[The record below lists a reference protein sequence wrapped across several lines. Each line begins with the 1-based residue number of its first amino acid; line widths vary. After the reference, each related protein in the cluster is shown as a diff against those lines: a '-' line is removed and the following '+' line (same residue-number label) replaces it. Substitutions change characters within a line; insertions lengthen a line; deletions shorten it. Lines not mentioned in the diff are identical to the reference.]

1 MRLGGN
7 EEDKMKRISPVLFLT
22 LASATILNGQLSFA
36 QSQSSNVAPGPIAE
50 LLPKAGTPAK
60 DAFDLLGPAPG
71 PNRLPAPN
79 SKPQVDSNSF
89 QVPES
94 NALPP
99 ATSHES
105 SVIEPP
111 PGNALPLFD
120 TPAQPRSTGT
130 LINSPPPEMPS
141 AAATLPRTP
150 GSFFPGSTPVGT
162 SQFGTGQEVVYSD
175 IPVAAPTVGVSTFAG
190 EPCGCQSAMVVSQG
204 DHGCDTC
211 GEGGIVSTGDCGCDT
226 CGEGGIVSTGDCH
239 SCNSGDDVFYA
250 NVDEVG
256 SENYADC
263 TAAEC
268 SQPQEG
274 FYDTGADRIDSKPS
288 GHSSRRGHKG
298 IFARHRAKHLAKKEA
313 LAGRNQVGQ
322 GNFEQGQLAS
332 NVGQGLVAPAGAAV
346 AAGAAGT
353 GAAAV
358 AAGAAIGQSQANGSF
373 VNTTIG
379 ANGLYF
385 NRDYEDDRL
394 FSASRFANERGLF
407 SNDADH
413 DDFGGY
419 EVFLN
424 RRNAN
429 GNGLEARFFDL
440 EPSSAT
446 ATLGG
451 APFTTLSGGG
461 GSFGPGQFLTG
472 VGVPDVNFGGGF
484 VQDVTAADVF
494 NFADVHQVT
503 RETSIQNIEFNLLR
517 LGRIGQRQRGVGR
530 TVSHESLV
538 GFRYF
543 RFDESFNY
551 SAQVFRS
558 GTIASDLSRADYLNE
573 VTNSLY
579 GIQIGGRTEIGFLRR
594 FSVIA
599 TTKAGFFNN
608 NFTNNQNVNFSP
620 RGAATETAQILD
632 GQFAGQPFDTE
643 GEDNDFAMIGEFD
656 VGVTYQMFRNSRL
669 RVGYRAIFVTDVALA
684 VSQTETLFSD
694 LNAVQSPTDNDDLFL
709 QGGYFGAEFA
719 F

>member
-22 LASATILNGQLSFA
+22 LASAMVTSGQLSFA

-50 LLPKAGTPAK
+50 LLPKVDTPAK
-60 DAFDLLGPAPG
+60 EAFDLLGPAPG
-71 PNRLPAPN
+71 PNRLPAP
-79 SKPQVDSNSF
+79 SSQPRQAGSNSF

-94 NALPP
+94 NPLPP
-99 ATSHES
+99 ATGQES
-105 SVIEPP
+105 SIIEPT
-111 PGNALPLFD
+111 GNSLPLFD

-130 LINSPPPEMPS
+130 LINSPPPAMPS

-150 GSFFPGSTPVGT
+150 GSFFPGSVPVGT
-162 SQFGTGQEVVYSD
+162 SQFGTGQEVVYND
-175 IPVAAPTVGVSTFAG
+175 IPGAAPTPVAQ
-190 EPCGCQSAMVVSQG
+190 PCGCQSAMVVS
-204 DHGCDTC
+204 
-211 GEGGIVSTGDCGCDT
+211 EGDCGCDT
-226 CGEGGIVSTGDCH
+226 CGQGEVVSSGDCGCDTCGQGEIVSSGGCDT
-239 SCNSGDDVFYA
+239 CNSSDDVFY
-250 NVDEVG
+250 VDGIGGE
-256 SENYADC
+256 SYADC
-263 TAAEC
+263 NLAEC
-268 SQPQEG
+268 SQSEEV
-274 FYDTGADRIDSKPS
+274 FYDTGANRIAENASP
-288 GHSSRRGHKG
+288 HSSRRREHKG

-313 LAGRNQVGQ
+313 LARRKQ
-322 GNFEQGQLAS
+322 AS
-332 NVGQGLVAPAGAAV
+332 IAGVTGTPAV
-346 AAGAAGT
+346 

-358 AAGAAIGQSQANGSF
+358 GAASAVAFNQGQANGPVANGSN

-379 ANGLYF
+379 VLGLYF
-385 NRDYEDDRL
+385 NRDFEDDRQ
-394 FSASRFANERGLF
+394 FSASQFANERGLF

-413 DDFGGY
+413 DNFGGY
-419 EVFLN
+419 ELFLN

-429 GNGLEARFFDL
+429 GNGFEARFFDL
-440 EPSSAT
+440 EPSSAS

-451 APFTTLSGGG
+451 APFTLLSGGG
-461 GSFGPGQFLTG
+461 TFFSPGQFLSG
-472 VGVPDVNFGGGF
+472 VGVPNVSFGGGN

-494 NFADVHQVT
+494 NLADVHQVT
-503 RETSIQNIEFNLLR
+503 RETQIQNVEFNLLR
-517 LGRIGQRQRGVGR
+517 LGRIGQRRRGAGR

-543 RFDESFNY
+543 RFDESVNY
-551 SAQVFRS
+551 SAQVFRP

-579 GIQIGGRTEIGFLRR
+579 GIQIGGRTEVGFLRR

-608 NFTNNQNVNFSP
+608 TFTNNQNVNFSP

-632 GQFAGQPFDTE
+632 GPFSGQPFDTE
-643 GEDNDFAMIGEFD
+643 GEDSDFAMIGEFD

-684 VSQTETLFSD
+684 VPQTETLFSD

-709 QGGYFGAEFA
+709 QGGYIGAEFA

>member
-50 LLPKAGTPAK
+50 LLPKVDAPAK
-60 DAFDLLGPAPG
+60 EAFDLLGPAPG
-71 PNRLPAPN
+71 PNRLPASSSLSQQGNFN
-79 SKPQVDSNSF
+79 SV

-94 NALPP
+94 NPLPP
-99 ATSHES
+99 TTSRES
-105 SVIEPP
+105 SIVEPV
-111 PGNALPLFD
+111 GNPLPLFD
-120 TPAQPRSTGT
+120 TPAQPRSTGA
-130 LINSPPPEMPS
+130 LITSPPPTMPS

-175 IPVAAPTVGVSTFAG
+175 ILGAAPTTAAQ
-190 EPCGCQSAMVVSQG
+190 PCGCQSAMVVS
-204 DHGCDTC
+204 
-211 GEGGIVSTGDCGCDT
+211 EGDCGCDT
-226 CGEGGIVSTGDCH
+226 CGQGEVVSSGDCGCDTCGQGEIVSSGGCDT
-239 SCNSGDDVFYA
+239 CNSSDDVFY
-250 NVDEVG
+250 VDGIGGE
-256 SENYADC
+256 SYADC
-263 TAAEC
+263 NLAEC
-268 SQPQEG
+268 SQSEEV
-274 FYDTGADRIDSKPS
+274 FYDTGANRIAENASP
-288 GHSSRRGHKG
+288 HSSRRREHKG

-313 LAGRNQVGQ
+313 LARRKQ
-322 GNFEQGQLAS
+322 AS
-332 NVGQGLVAPAGAAV
+332 IAGVTGTPAV
-346 AAGAAGT
+346 

-358 AAGAAIGQSQANGSF
+358 GAASAVAFNQGQANGPVANGSN

-379 ANGLYF
+379 VLGLYF
-385 NRDYEDDRL
+385 NRDFEDDRQ
-394 FSASRFANERGLF
+394 FSASQFPNERGLF

-413 DDFGGY
+413 DNFGGY

-424 RRNAN
+424 RRKAN
-429 GNGLEARFFDL
+429 GNGFEARFFDL
-440 EPSSAT
+440 EPSSAS

-461 GSFGPGQFLTG
+461 TFFSPGQFLSG
-472 VGVPDVNFGGGF
+472 VGVPNVSFGGGN
-484 VQDVTAADVF
+484 VQDVTAADIF
-494 NFADVHQVT
+494 NLADVHQVT
-503 RETSIQNIEFNLLR
+503 RETSIQNVEFNLLR
-517 LGRIGQRQRGVGR
+517 LGRIGQRRRGAGR
-530 TVSHESLV
+530 TVSHESLI

-543 RFDESFNY
+543 RFDESVNY
-551 SAQVFRS
+551 SAQVFRP
-558 GTIASDLSRADYLNE
+558 GTIASDLSRSDYLNE

-579 GIQIGGRTEIGFLRR
+579 GIQIGGRTEVGFLRR

-608 NFTNNQNVNFSP
+608 TFTNNQNVNFSP

-632 GQFAGQPFDTE
+632 GPFSGQPFDTE
-643 GEDNDFAMIGEFD
+643 GEDSDFAMIGEFD

-684 VSQTETLFSD
+684 VPQTETLFSD

-709 QGGYFGAEFA
+709 QGGYIGAEFA